1 MEQASL
7 EIVIQ
12 RMLGGFGDE
21 FVAKVVRQIKEHALK
36 TGVEPLDLLRDSAGF
51 LKPMIFDVTG
61 LQK

>member
-1 MEQASL
+1 
-7 EIVIQ
+7 
-12 RMLGGFGDE
+12 MLGGFGDE